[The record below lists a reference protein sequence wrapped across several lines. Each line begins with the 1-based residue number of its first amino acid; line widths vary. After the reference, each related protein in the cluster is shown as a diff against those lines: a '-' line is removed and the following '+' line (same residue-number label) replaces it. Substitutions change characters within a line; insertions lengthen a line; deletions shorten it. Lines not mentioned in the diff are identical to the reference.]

1 MSVLHCILAFLTLPG
16 SYLHAFWEHILLK
29 LLRVP
34 VEDDAYLQ
42 RNELCG
48 HIEHKP
54 ILSLGKGLVFSY
66 VPALL
71 SAAIAFP
78 MFWAGFLFLREWG
91 VTLRSIE
98 TGGVSAL
105 FLLSVLLLYLGFSLV
120 CNLFPTRE
128 DALFLCETQ
137 RGKNAAVRTAAVI
150 PVWACR
156 VFSLLSRFGVW
167 HAAAAA
173 AILCRILI

>member
-1 MSVLHCILAFLTLPG
+1 MSVLHCILAFLTIPG
-16 SYLHAFWEHILLK
+16 AYLHAFWEHILLK
-29 LLRVP
+29 ILRVP

-48 HIEHKP
+48 HVEHKP
-54 ILSLGKGLVFSY
+54 ILSLGSGLVFCF

-71 SAAIAFP
+71 SAVIAAP
-78 MFWAGFLFLREWG
+78 MLWAGFLFLREWG

-105 FLLSVLLLYLGFSLV
+105 FLVSVLFVYIGFSIV
-120 CNLFPTRE
+120 CNLFPAYE
-128 DALFLCETQ
+128 DALFLCETW
-137 RGKNAAVRTAAVI
+137 REKGAAVRIAAAI
-150 PVWACR
+150 PVWIMR
-156 VFSLLSRFGVW
+156 VCALLARFGVW

-173 AILCRILI
+173 AILCRIFI